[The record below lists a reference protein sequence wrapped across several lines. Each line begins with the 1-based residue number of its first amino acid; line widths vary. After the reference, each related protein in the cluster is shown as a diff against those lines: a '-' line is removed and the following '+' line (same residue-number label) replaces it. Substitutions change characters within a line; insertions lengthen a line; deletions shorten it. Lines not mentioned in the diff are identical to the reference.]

1 MNLKRQSSAQVISD
15 SHLDELIIE
24 AIRDIKGKRITKLDL
39 GEIEDTPADYYIV
52 CEGESSTQV
61 KAIAD
66 NISKKVWEDSG
77 LKPSHVEGTV
87 AARWI
92 LIDYFSTIVHVF
104 HPETRA
110 FYQIEDLW
118 SDAKVTYYENL

>member
-1 MNLKRQSSAQVISD
+1 MNLKRQSSAQIITD
-15 SHLDELIIE
+15 RNLENLIID

-39 GEIEDTPADYYIV
+39 GEIEDTPADCFII
-52 CEGESSTQV
+52 CEGESNTQV

-66 NISKKVWEDSG
+66 NISRSVWENSG
-77 LKPSHVEGTV
+77 LKPSHVEGAM

-92 LIDYFSTIVHVF
+92 LVDYFSTIVHVF

-110 FYQIEDLW
+110 FYEIEDLW

>member
-1 MNLKRQSSAQVISD
+1 MITDRNL
-15 SHLDELIIE
+15 ENLIID

-39 GEIEDTPADYYIV
+39 GEIEDTPADCFII
-52 CEGESSTQV
+52 CEGESNTQV

-66 NISKKVWEDSG
+66 NISRSVWENSG
-77 LKPSHVEGTV
+77 LKPSHVEGAM

-92 LIDYFSTIVHVF
+92 LVDYFSTIVHVF

-110 FYQIEDLW
+110 FYEIEDLW